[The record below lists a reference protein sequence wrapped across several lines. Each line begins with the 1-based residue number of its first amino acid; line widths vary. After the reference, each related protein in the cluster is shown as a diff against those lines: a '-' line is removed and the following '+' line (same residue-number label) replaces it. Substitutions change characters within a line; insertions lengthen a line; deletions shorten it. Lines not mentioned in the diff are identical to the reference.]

1 MGITPI
7 PLRNFIVFSRFS
19 YCPTIMA
26 VRIDFIKGQAW
37 KAQKFDL

>member
-7 PLRNFIVFSRFS
+7 PLRNNFIVFSRFS

-26 VRIDFIKGQAW
+26 VRIDFIKG
-37 KAQKFDL
+37 